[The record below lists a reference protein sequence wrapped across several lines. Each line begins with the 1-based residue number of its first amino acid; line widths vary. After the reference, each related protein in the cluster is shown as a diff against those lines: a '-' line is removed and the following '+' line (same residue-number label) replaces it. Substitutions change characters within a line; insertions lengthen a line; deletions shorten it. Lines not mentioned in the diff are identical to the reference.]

1 MKNKF
6 AISVLLLLLCS
17 RFLKDKMKSAI
28 LLFKILPGGCVN
40 LSYLSFENLSTD
52 RHTSFN
58 RPRYIR
64 FCTVCFIVKNSVSF
78 IMAILTTSVQA
89 TFRLTTCD
97 LTAEKEIFKLTGGLD
112 ALTWLAQ
119 NEGSVE

>member
-97 LTAEKEIFKLTGGLD
+97 LNNFLCSAVDSGRAHTIIEVCGYC
-112 ALTWLAQ
+112 
-119 NEGSVE
+119 